1 MAKTHKLLYVLKEN
15 FHLNKHAAQAAGADP
30 SKCNSTNRQNP
41 PLQHNHHNSR
51 TSNAI
56 WIFKIYNLLETFN
69 SLFYDW
75 KDHLQPMSV
84 AAL

>member
-1 MAKTHKLLYVLKEN
+1 MAKTHKLLYELKEN
-15 FHLNKHAAQAAGADP
+15 LHLNKHAAQAAGADP

-56 WIFKIYNLLETFN
+56 
-69 SLFYDW
+69 
-75 KDHLQPMSV
+75 
-84 AAL
+84 